1 MIVNRYTRE
10 IHNEQVNHYI
20 SGKEDKQFVVDI
32 ITVNEIDKATVQEI
46 GRCSIPEDNLS
57 DIVSFTNDDRIPGTD
72 VTIVIWKF
80 IGKSVSSLVLCR
92 F

>member
-1 MIVNRYTRE
+1 M
-10 IHNEQVNHYI
+10 
-20 SGKEDKQFVVDI
+20 
-32 ITVNEIDKATVQEI
+32 NEIDKATVQEK